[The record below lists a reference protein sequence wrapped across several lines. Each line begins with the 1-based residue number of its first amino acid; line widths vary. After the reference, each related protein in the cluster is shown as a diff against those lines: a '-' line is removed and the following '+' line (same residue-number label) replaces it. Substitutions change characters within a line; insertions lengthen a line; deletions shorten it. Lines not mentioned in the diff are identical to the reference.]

1 MLATWLANKTQHCW
15 AQHVASVCTPCCVLS
30 RVVATCWKL
39 LDEVWNWSNFRA
51 NKCQHF
57 YLFAVIEA
65 WSNNVAFVCTAHPTM
80 LRRRTRTTC
89 HVSTQIHANKKS
101 TWRRRWK
108 TSQSPLYSHL
118 KTHKRLHT
126 SANIAQQETT
136 LLGPTMLRVVAS
148 VCTGLNSPWF
158 NFSAARENSQLVCLR
173 PVGIVNSFC
182 SVLSYRWLCLIGPRK
197 DPTRIERSIMYAFYC
212 IPQHSTPIKKKN
224 KNKSQSKLKAVKNC
238 VLTVYFLLM
247 KDNRVAE

>member
-1 MLATWLANKTQHCW
+1 MLRAFAH
-15 AQHVASVCTPCCVLS
+15 HVVCCCV
-30 RVVATCWKL
+30 L

-57 YLFAVIEA
+57 YCFAVIEA
-65 WSNNVAFVCTAHPTM
+65 WSNNVAFVCTVHPTM

-118 KTHKRLHT
+118 KTQHVVTCCERLHR

-148 VCTGLNSPWF
+148 VCTGLKVVLWSKNHFLFFFRFWKRVRLTPNWQ
-158 NFSAARENSQLVCLR
+158 NFELW
-173 PVGIVNSFC
+173 
-182 SVLSYRWLCLIGPRK
+182 VLSKGCL
-197 DPTRIERSIMYAFYC
+197 FW
-212 IPQHSTPIKKKN
+212 
-224 KNKSQSKLKAVKNC
+224 V
-238 VLTVYFLLM
+238 
-247 KDNRVAE
+247 